1 MQRSI
6 SCQVNFPQRH
16 AEINTISCF
25 TRLPAAFAAWARLW
39 KSPEQRGN
47 NPYDSGTD
55 PTTIHTVQP
64 LASHSKSCFRAAY
77 AWCSIQ
83 KPPIPAAHKAA
94 VHLTSIRSWINHN
107 TRKKKYYTY
116 NSCFC
121 SNTRAFWQKKYPL
134 YNFAILC
141 IKIFF
146 TYGAFNNQFRR
157 KNLTSI
163 MHNSR
168 ALLLQTV

>member
-1 MQRSI
+1 MQSSI

-16 AEINTISCF
+16 AEVNTISCF
-25 TRLPAAFAAWARLW
+25 TRLPAAASAVWARLW
-39 KSPEQRGN
+39 KTPEQRGN
-47 NPYDSGTD
+47 KPYDSGTD
-55 PTTIHTVQP
+55 PTTIHTVQT
-64 LASHSKSCFRAAY
+64 LASYSKSCCRAAY

-94 VHLTSIRSWINHN
+94 FHLTSIHFWINHN
-107 TRKKKYYTY
+107 TRKKRYYTY

-134 YNFAILC
+134 WKFAILC
-141 IKIFF
+141 IKKFF

-157 KNLTSI
+157 KNFNK
-163 MHNSR
+163 HN
-168 ALLLQTV
+168 A